1 MTGWRKWT
9 FVLVMLAL
17 TGLFLGLGLW
27 QVQRLEEKQAL
38 IATVADR
45 LGDEPVP
52 LPAAERWA
60 PEVDAG
66 DYDYRPITVAG
77 RYLPHDT
84 VLVFTSLSSPK
95 GELRGPG
102 YWVMTPLALEA
113 GGTIWINRGFIP
125 DSARSEFA
133 GGGTTE
139 QGTVTL
145 TGIGMPSERGGP
157 FTPAANEAERSEWVR
172 DVARLSLLAPGLP
185 QPVAP
190 VYLDLPAGPP
200 GAIPQGGETAVNFP
214 NNHLGYALT
223 WFGFAM
229 LTPILLFFWLRR
241 QRPAVSP

>member
-60 PEVDAG
+60 AEVDAG
-66 DYDYRPITVAG
+66 GYDYRPITVAG

-133 GGGTTE
+133 GGGTAE